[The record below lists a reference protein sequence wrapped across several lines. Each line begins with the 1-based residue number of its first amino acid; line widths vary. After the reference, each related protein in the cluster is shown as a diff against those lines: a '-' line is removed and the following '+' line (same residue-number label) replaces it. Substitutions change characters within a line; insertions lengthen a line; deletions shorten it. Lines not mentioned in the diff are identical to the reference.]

1 MATLPNDPEQVRMS
15 FAAHLDELRSR
26 IFRGLLVIGVLFVV
40 SFGFSSYVRDIFM
53 HPWETMRE
61 SLAEREPPIE
71 IPDLG
76 VIGVTEGIFFSVKTS
91 LVISLL
97 IGFPYLLYQIW
108 AFIAAGLYPGERK
121 TVSRFIPWGMALGVA
136 GVCFGYFFMI
146 PMVLEFLALLNE
158 KAGFVPLY
166 TVGEYFSFFLLLTI
180 ALALV
185 FQLPLI
191 LMGLGAA
198 GIVDA
203 AFLRKYRRHFILGA
217 FVIGAFLT
225 PPEPVSQLL
234 MAAPTIVLYEVGIL
248 LVAWRGRPKEA
259 AEEAA

>member
-1 MATLPNDPEQVRMS
+1 MS

-26 IFRGLLVIGVLFVV
+26 LVRGMLLIAVLFVV
-40 SFGFSSYVRDIFM
+40 SFAFSSYVRDAFM
-53 HPWETMRE
+53 FPWEMMRGR
-61 SLAEREPPIE
+61 LAEDGIE

-91 LVISLL
+91 LVVSLL
-97 IGFPYLLYQIW
+97 VGFPYLLYQLW
-108 AFIAAGLYPGERK
+108 AFIAAGLYPKERK
-121 TVSRFIPWGMALGVA
+121 MVFRFIPWGMALGVG
-136 GVCFGYFFMI
+136 GVAFGYLFMI
-146 PMVLEFLALLNE
+146 PMVLEFLARLNE

-166 TVGEYFSFFLLLTI
+166 TIGEYFSFFLLLTV

-198 GIVDA
+198 GLVSA
-203 AFLRKYRRHFILGA
+203 KTLRKYRRHFIFGA

-225 PPEPVSQLL
+225 PPDPVSQLL
-234 MAAPTIVLYEVGIL
+234 MAAPTVVLYEIGIL
-248 LVAWRGRPKEA
+248 LVAWKGAKPDRSEA
-259 AEEAA
+259 ESGA